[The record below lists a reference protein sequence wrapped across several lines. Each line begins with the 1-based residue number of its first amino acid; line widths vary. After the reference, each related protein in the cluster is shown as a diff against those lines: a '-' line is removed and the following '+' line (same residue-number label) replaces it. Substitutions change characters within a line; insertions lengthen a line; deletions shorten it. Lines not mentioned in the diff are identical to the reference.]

1 MTLQWSEDLA
11 TGECVID
18 NHHKNIFRVANDLQ
32 VAINEGKGEEFVGKI
47 LQFLEYYVTEH
58 FRAEEDF
65 MSKYNYFHGYAAHKA
80 DHAQFMKDFNAFKNE
95 FTTKGASSSLALQL
109 QYWLFNWLT
118 IHIGREDKK
127 LGTFMLAKQ
136 KHKG

>member
-18 NHHKNIFRVANDLQ
+18 NHHKNIFKVANDLQ
-32 VAINEGKGEEFVGKI
+32 MAINEGKGEEFTGKI
-47 LQFLEYYVTEH
+47 LKFLEYYVTEH

-80 DHAQFMKDFNAFKNE
+80 DHAQFMKDFNAFKKE
-95 FTTKGASSSLALQL
+95 FATNGASASLALQL
-109 QYWLFNWLT
+109 QYWLFNWLS

-127 LGTFMLAKQ
+127 LGAFMLSKQ
-136 KHKG
+136 KHTG

>member
-32 VAINEGKGEEFVGKI
+32 VAINEGKGEEFAGKI

-127 LGTFMLAKQ
+127 LGAFMLAKQ
-136 KHKG
+136 KHRG